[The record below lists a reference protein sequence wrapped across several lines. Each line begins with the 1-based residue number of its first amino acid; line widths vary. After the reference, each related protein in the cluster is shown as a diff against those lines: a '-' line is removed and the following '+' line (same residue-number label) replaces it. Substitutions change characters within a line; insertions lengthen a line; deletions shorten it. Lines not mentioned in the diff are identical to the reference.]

1 MPCLRFACALIVLIF
16 IFALEFTI
24 VADAQSD
31 KAFPTDEEISLLLAQ
46 TDRTLQRYKP
56 LLDEQ
61 ETEIGKSIAD
71 EIAKDRQSLSTLET
85 VMKTLKNRRSAF
97 NGLQGFAFLESLH
110 DADRT
115 LSRCVNTAFSAST
128 GYMIAG
134 NRDKAD
140 SLLRLSERCMDVSL
154 LISTT
159 TESAST
165 LYKHFIEAQDQWAAH
180 STQEARKCENELEK
194 IRPRKLDPAY

>member
-1 MPCLRFACALIVLIF
+1 MRCLQLTSVLVVLIF
-16 IFALEFTI
+16 TFGFAI
-24 VADAQSD
+24 VAVAQSE
-31 KAFPTDEEISLLLAQ
+31 KAFPTDEEIGLLLAQ
-46 TDRTLQRYKP
+46 TDRTIQRYKP

-61 ETEIGKSIAD
+61 EAQIGKSVAD
-71 EIAKDRQSLSTLET
+71 EIAKDRQTLSTLEMLT
-85 VMKTLKNRRSAF
+85 KTLKNRRSAF

-110 DADRT
+110 DADRN
-115 LSRCVNTAFSAST
+115 LSRCVNTASSAST

-140 SLLRLSERCMDVSL
+140 SLLRLSESCMDVSV
-154 LISTT
+154 LIYTT
-159 TESAST
+159 SESASN

>member
-16 IFALEFTI
+16 ALGFTL

-61 ETEIGKSIAD
+61 ETEIGTSVAD
-71 EIAKDRQSLSTLET
+71 EIAKDRQSLSTLEM
-85 VMKTLKNRRSAF
+85 VMKNLKNRRSAF
-97 NGLQGFAFLESLH
+97 NGLQGFTFLESLH

-115 LSRCVNTAFSAST
+115 LSRCVNTASSAST

-140 SLLRLSERCMDVSL
+140 SLVRLSERCMDVSL
-154 LISTT
+154 LINTT

-165 LYKHFIEAQDQWAAH
+165 LYRHFIEAQDQWAAH
-180 STQEARKCENELEK
+180 STQDARKCENELEK

>member
-16 IFALEFTI
+16 ALGFTM

-46 TDRTLQRYKP
+46 TERTLQRYEP

-97 NGLQGFAFLESLH
+97 NGLQGFTFLESLH

-115 LSRCVNTAFSAST
+115 LSRCVNTAPSAPTVLLFSE
-128 GYMIAG
+128 
-134 NRDKAD
+134 N
-140 SLLRLSERCMDVSL
+140 
-154 LISTT
+154 
-159 TESAST
+159 T
-165 LYKHFIEAQDQWAAH
+165 LNTH
-180 STQEARKCENELEK
+180 
-194 IRPRKLDPAY
+194 